1 MHTNELLQT
10 VMNVTGIPKA
20 TIREVLE
27 TAAEV
32 VGDVLCEGAE
42 TEVTVP
48 GWGKFAARVTATRI
62 MQMNLRDPAET
73 QLVGG
78 RKHAKFL
85 PSKSFSARVAGR
97 GT

>member
-27 TAAEV
+27 TAAQV

-48 GWGKFAARVTATRI
+48 GWGKFAARITATRI

-73 QLVGG
+73 KVVGS
-78 RKHAKFL
+78 RKYAKFL
-85 PSKSFSARVAGR
+85 PAKSFSARVSGL